1 MIESFLRSAEGA
13 WRFLLLISNG
23 PLGAY
28 ALLAA
33 LVGSA
38 GTLHYLRRWLPVQP
52 CGVPRDFV
60 AEAGALL
67 AGVLCAWIPMR
78 DVNGMLLGLLAGF
91 ASPFVWRSVLAL
103 ADLVFRWL
111 RRRAGDTNVP

>member
-1 MIESFLRSAEGA
+1 MIESFLKSAEGA
-13 WRFLLLISNG
+13 WHFLLLISNG

-33 LVGSA
+33 LVGS
-38 GTLHYLRRWLPVQP
+38 GGMLHFLRRWLPPMP
-52 CGVPRDFV
+52 CKVSRDFL
-60 AEAGALL
+60 AESGALL

-91 ASPFVWRSVLAL
+91 ASPFVWRGLVAL
-103 ADLVFRWL
+103 AGLVFRWL
-111 RRRAGDTNVP
+111 RRRAGDANVA

>member
-38 GTLHYLRRWLPVQP
+38 GTLHYLRRWLPPYP
-52 CGVPRDFV
+52 CGMQRDFV

-67 AGVLCAWIPMR
+67 AGVLCAWVPMR

-91 ASPFVWRSVLAL
+91 ASPFVWRSVVAL
-103 ADLVFRWL
+103 AGVLYRWL
-111 RRRAGDTNVP
+111 RRRAGDSNVA